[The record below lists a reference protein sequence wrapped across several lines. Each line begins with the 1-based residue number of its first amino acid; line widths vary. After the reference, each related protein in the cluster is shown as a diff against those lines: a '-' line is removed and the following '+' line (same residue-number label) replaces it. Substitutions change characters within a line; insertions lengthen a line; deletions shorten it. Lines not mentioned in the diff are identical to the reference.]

1 MRQSNLN
8 VNLLFILIIVLVVA
22 HEITSSIGENNY
34 GPVIPPKLNFNQS
47 QTFTKNRRHVS
58 TDRYGFNEETYQQMR
73 QGMNAL
79 RKAHAL
85 RENRAVSLCHAKKL
99 K

>member
-1 MRQSNLN
+1 MRQLNLN

-22 HEITSSIGENNY
+22 HEITSSIGENFY
-34 GPVIPPKLNFNQS
+34 GPVIPPKFNFTQ
-47 QTFTKNRRHVS
+47 NRRHVS

-85 RENRAVSLCHAKKL
+85 RENRTVSYATATQRN
-99 K
+99 